1 MINYFSELT
10 PDPRPTPLEKLIG
23 REELAKHEFDLLR
36 MQLALDELPLADRE
50 LLYRRIVDE
59 EALKAISISLV
70 VKEASRN
77 ALLRREASCSAR
89 LLRTAAIADGEVAA
103 RVRANIAFSSEA
115 RRASQFE
122 DFLFQELLLHITH
135 KPAETRINK
144 ILRPLRK
151 SLGVVIDKQG
161 KRKTRLKK
169 EEAREEIIEPSF
181 P

>member
-36 MQLALDELPLADRE
+36 MQL
-50 LLYRRIVDE
+50 
-59 EALKAISISLV
+59 ALKAISISLV